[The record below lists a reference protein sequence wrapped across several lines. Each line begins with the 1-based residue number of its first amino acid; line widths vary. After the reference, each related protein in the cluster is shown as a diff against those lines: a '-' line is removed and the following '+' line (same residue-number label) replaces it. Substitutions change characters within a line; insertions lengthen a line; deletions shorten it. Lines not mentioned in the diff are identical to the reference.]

1 MLEVCVSLLRPPRT
15 SYIVSIMQLKGVI
28 LCLLKDLSIVKC
40 PGSKILAAIEILKK
54 TKWIRDS
61 LIYFRI
67 KNLVFST
74 EKLVYKRFLMKRLY
88 EWLPATDSRKY
99 FANVTG
105 K

>member
-54 TKWIRDS
+54 TK
-61 LIYFRI
+61 
-67 KNLVFST
+67 
-74 EKLVYKRFLMKRLY
+74 
-88 EWLPATDSRKY
+88 
-99 FANVTG
+99 
-105 K
+105 